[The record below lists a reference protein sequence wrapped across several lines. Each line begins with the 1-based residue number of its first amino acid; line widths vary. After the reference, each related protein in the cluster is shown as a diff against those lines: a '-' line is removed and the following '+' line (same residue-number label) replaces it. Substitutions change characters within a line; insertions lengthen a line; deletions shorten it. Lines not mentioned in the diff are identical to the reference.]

1 MVLGYFRLKDRSVF
15 YNPTYMRPILATLLG
30 LVFALLTACSRDQ
43 NTCEL
48 NPEVANVSAPVE
60 LERLEKPFFQI
71 KNTTE
76 AKRFITQ
83 HPLFA
88 NQFLQRRQFPTD
100 DVLAEMLTRLS
111 TNAGLQQLGRQTDST
126 FQDSEKLKSQLQ
138 RMFQHIRYNFKDFR
152 VPPVK
157 TFVTGLSQDM
167 FVNDSLMVLGLD
179 FFVGPNARYRPNVP
193 DYILRRYRPEYVL
206 PTAALAISSK
216 YNKKELTNQTMLAE
230 MVQFGKSLYFAERVL
245 PCTPDSILIG
255 YTNKELTGVYFNE
268 GKVWAHFL
276 DKKLLYNTAPFT
288 VQKYVGE
295 RPNIPEIDKTCPG
308 RVGAWVGWQIVRKY
322 MTTHPEVTL
331 VQLMANKNPQQIL
344 NESRYRPKPRRA
356 ER

>member
-1 MVLGYFRLKDRSVF
+1 
-15 YNPTYMRPILATLLG
+15 MRPIL
-30 LVFALLTACSRDQ
+30 VALSGFVLALFTACGRDQ

-71 KNTTE
+71 KNSID

-100 DVLAEMLTRLS
+100 DVLAGTLTRLA

-126 FQDSEKLKSQLQ
+126 FRDSEKLKSGLQ
-138 RMFQHIRYNFKDFR
+138 RMFQHIRYNFKDFQ

-179 FFVGPNARYRPNVP
+179 FFVGPGARYRPNVP
-193 DYILRRYRPEYVL
+193 DYILRRYRPEYVM

-216 YNKKELTNQTMLAE
+216 YNKKELTDQTMLSD
-230 MVQFGKSLYFAERVL
+230 MIQFGKSLYFAEQVL

-268 GKVWAHFL
+268 SKVWAHFL
-276 DKKLLYNTAPFT
+276 DKKLLYTTTPFV

-308 RVGAWVGWQIVRKY
+308 RVGAWLGWQIVRKY
-322 MTTHPEVTL
+322 MTNNPNVTL
-331 VQLMANKNPQQIL
+331 AQLMADKNAQHIL
-344 NESRYRPKPRRA
+344 TDSRYRPKPRRA